1 MTVVEVLTRRWA
13 IPIVM
18 ALSTG
23 PERFGA
29 LQRRVTGIAHKVLT
43 EHLRLLERAG
53 VVERTANSARSQPLY
68 QLSPRG
74 VSLLGVI
81 AAIQSL
87 QAAWELANGTP
98 TQCSADHQPLPSPA
112 DN

>member
-13 IPIVM
+13 IPIVI

-53 VVERTANSARSQPLY
+53 VVERAADGARAQPLY
-68 QLSPRG
+68 QLSPKG
-74 VSLLGVI
+74 VSLLDVI

-87 QAAWELANGTP
+87 QASWDLRDDAATV
-98 TQCSADHQPLPSPA
+98 A
-112 DN
+112 